1 MRAPATGLRK
11 DESNRGRKKQMPA
24 RQKEVQDTIL
34 EKYKK
39 QQVPVNIF
47 LINGIKLL
55 GSIKDFDT
63 YVVILDYKGQ
73 EQMVFKHSISTI
85 SISTMFRSLRG
96 KRV

>member
-1 MRAPATGLRK
+1 MRTPATGLRK
-11 DESNRGRKKQMPA
+11 DASNRGRIKQMQA

-85 SISTMFRSLRG
+85 IAAKNT
-96 KRV
+96 